1 MKASTVPCSGQRPIH
16 APYHAFISTDA
27 ECASPRVAS
36 SDSQR
41 GAVEELVGGRG
52 DGPELADGPR
62 FRRFCGGGSHAGV
75 LRCLAL
81 RGSQTRPVEAIL
93 EICAMAQSSS
103 HMSFACL
110 QMPDELSA
118 LIQGIVRERVRRNW
132 PLVRAFEIRSGR
144 RSLQQ
149 GESVAVMPYIGDNS
163 LTNAREP
170 LWLGKGSGSLG
181 SGGCSCDARR
191 IQWLQHTTFKGAA
204 CWMEILSYG
213 PVPSST
219 SSIIAAGFNVDP
231 IQLPHRPPYA
241 HQFTATCCVARRAFS
256 VSAPVIQMLASAC
269 ESTCAGYGAD
279 VRCWILIGVGARQL
293 SSSLRLRLQSDGCS
307 NQFAFRTQP

>member
-16 APYHAFISTDA
+16 APYNAFISTDA

-62 FRRFCGGGSHAGV
+62 FRRFCGGCSHAGV

-93 EICAMAQSSS
+93 EICAMAQSSC

-118 LIQGIVRERVRRNW
+118 MIQGIVRERVRRNW

-149 GESVAVMPYIGDNS
+149 GEFVAVIRVMHC
-163 LTNAREP
+163 R
-170 LWLGKGSGSLG
+170 
-181 SGGCSCDARR
+181 RR
-191 IQWLQHTTFKGAA
+191 IPSQSH
-204 CWMEILSYG
+204 
-213 PVPSST
+213 PSSKPAALCSPVQCNMQRCAART
-219 SSIIAAGFNVDP
+219 ISAHSSCPDA
-231 IQLPHRPPYA
+231 
-241 HQFTATCCVARRAFS
+241 CV
-256 VSAPVIQMLASAC
+256 
-269 ESTCAGYGAD
+269 
-279 VRCWILIGVGARQL
+279 
-293 SSSLRLRLQSDGCS
+293 RL
-307 NQFAFRTQP
+307 

>member
-1 MKASTVPCSGQRPIH
+1 MKPSMGPCLGQCPIH
-16 APYHAFISTDA
+16 APYNAFISTDA

-103 HMSFACL
+103 QMSFACL

-132 PLVRAFEIRSGR
+132 PLVLAFEIRAGR
-144 RSLQQ
+144 RELRQ
-149 GESVAVMPYIGDNS
+149 GEFVAVMPCA
-163 LTNAREP
+163 LTNLQYDREP
-170 LWLGKGSGSLG
+170 LWLGKGAGFLG
-181 SGGCSCDARR
+181 SGGRDAQS
-191 IQWLQHTTFKGAA
+191 IQWLQHNTFRGAS
-204 CWMEILSYG
+204 CWVETCSASPLR
-213 PVPSST
+213 T
-219 SSIIAAGFNVDP
+219 SAIVAAGFDLNP
-231 IQLPHRPPYA
+231 IHLP
-241 HQFTATCCVARRAFS
+241 T
-256 VSAPVIQMLASAC
+256 LASRA
-269 ESTCAGYGAD
+269 
-279 VRCWILIGVGARQL
+279 LL
-293 SSSLRLRLQSDGCS
+293 SSSHYNSQYATVHLPRSQ
-307 NQFAFRTQP
+307 